1 MKDILSS
8 LQSQTKF
15 LESVS
20 TSKESHLLL
29 QMTLWSPFTMDD
41 IHLSSLQVYINMK
54 DDVMRQIT
62 TPN

>member
-20 TSKESHLLL
+20 TSEESHLLL

-41 IHLSSLQVYINMK
+41 IHLSSLQVYINKK
-54 DDVMRQIT
+54 DDVMRQLT